1 MALDRLLG
9 AYVRPVYRRRH
20 NGTISHPISERRNP
34 VERVFAYQAIA
45 PDGSLTGG
53 TIDADDVAHARSVVA
68 SRGMFVVSIAPRGA
82 RRSRRDPLSSAD
94 LALGLRILGDLLES
108 GLPVARALHAFHDLA
123 PRPWRSA
130 LPHIAQSIREGK
142 SLASALAAAPLEIPP
157 LVIGIAQAGE
167 AGAGVGAAIR
177 RAADLT
183 EATAETAA
191 AIRSALAYPLV
202 VAVAGVCAIVVL
214 LTVVLPRFA
223 RILADLGQTLP
234 ASTRLVIHISQTARA
249 TFVPAS
255 VLAVLLFLAWRS
267 WVQTDA
273 GRIQWHQILL
283 RAPVLG
289 SLRRGAAT
297 ARVAHSLAALLE
309 SGVPIAAAMSHAARA
324 ADDAEL
330 HRRLVDARATITAG
344 QPLSR
349 ALEAA
354 DAATTTTIRLVRAGE
369 EAGRL
374 PSMLTHAAK
383 IEQKRVDQI
392 VKTGVRMLEPILL
405 LTFASVVALVAA
417 ALLQAIYSVRPT
429 A

>member
-1 MALDRLLG
+1 MALVRLPG
-9 AYVRPVYRRRH
+9 AYVPTAHFGDTEPDHREAKPVD
-20 NGTISHPISERRNP
+20 
-34 VERVFAYQAIA
+34 RVFAYQAIA

-68 SRGMFVVSIAPRGA
+68 SRGMFVVSIAARGT
-82 RRSRRDPLSSAD
+82 RRARRDPLSPAD

-123 PRPWRSA
+123 PRSWRRA
-130 LPHIAQSIREGK
+130 LPHIAQSVREGK
-142 SLASALAAAPLEIPP
+142 SLARALAAAPIDLPP

-167 AGAGVGAAIR
+167 AGAGIGAAIR
-177 RAADLT
+177 RAAELA
-183 EATAETAA
+183 EATAETRA
-191 AIRSALAYPLV
+191 AIRSALAYPMI
-202 VAVAGVCAIVVL
+202 VALAGVGAIVVL

-223 RILADLGQTLP
+223 AILADLGQALP
-234 ASTRLVIHISQTARA
+234 ASTQLVIHIADSARVA
-249 TFVPAS
+249 LVPA
-255 VLAVLLFLAWRS
+255 AGLLVGLFIAWQS
-267 WVQTDA
+267 WVHTES
-273 GRIQWHQILL
+273 GRAHWHRALL
-283 RAPVLG
+283 RVPIVG
-289 SLRRGAAT
+289 SIRRGAAT
-297 ARVAHSLAALLE
+297 ARVAHSLSALLD
-309 SGVPIAAAMSHAARA
+309 SGVPIAAAVANAARA
-324 ADDAEL
+324 ANDAEL
-330 HRRLVDARATITAG
+330 HRRLTEARATIGAG

-349 ALEAA
+349 ALELA
-354 DAATTTTIRLVRAGE
+354 DAATPTAIRLIRAGE

-392 VKTGVRMLEPILL
+392 VRTGVRLIEPILL

>member
-1 MALDRLLG
+1 M
-9 AYVRPVYRRRH
+9 
-20 NGTISHPISERRNP
+20 
-34 VERVFAYQAIA
+34 ERVFAYQAIA

-68 SRGMFVVSIAPRGA
+68 SRGMFVVSIAPRGT
-82 RRSRRDPLSSAD
+82 RRSRRDPLSAAD

-123 PRPWRSA
+123 PRSWRAA

-142 SLASALAAAPLEIPP
+142 SLANALAAAPLEIPP

-167 AGAGVGAAIR
+167 AGAGIGAAIR

-191 AIRSALAYPLV
+191 AIRSALAYPMI

-223 RILADLGQTLP
+223 RILSDLGQALP
-234 ASTRLVIHISQTARA
+234 ASTQLVIHISQTARA
-249 TFVPAS
+249 TFAPAS
-255 VLAVLLFLAWRS
+255 VLIVLLLITWRS

-273 GRIQWHQILL
+273 GRIQWHRALL
-283 RAPVLG
+283 RIPALG

-309 SGVPIAAAMSHAARA
+309 SGVPIATAMAHAARA
-324 ADDAEL
+324 ANDAEL

-392 VKTGVRMLEPILL
+392 VKTAVRMLEPILL